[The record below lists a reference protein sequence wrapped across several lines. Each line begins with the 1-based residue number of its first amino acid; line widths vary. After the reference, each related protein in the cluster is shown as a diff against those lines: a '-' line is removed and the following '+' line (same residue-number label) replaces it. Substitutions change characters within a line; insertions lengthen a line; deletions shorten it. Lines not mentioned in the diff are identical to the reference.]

1 MEKLIAS
8 WRSVK
13 PKENRFRFYSIS
25 LGKDLWGE
33 EVLVKRWG
41 RINGR
46 KRENYIWP
54 ESHSNLI
61 EKIERIKERRE
72 KHGYTLKRGSLFT
85 ERRSEPR

>member
-13 PKENRFRFYSIS
+13 PEENRFRFYSLS
-25 LGKDLWGE
+25 LGEDLWGE

-41 RINGR
+41 RIGGR

-54 ESHSNLI
+54 DSQQELMNLI
-61 EKIERIKERRE
+61 ENIKE
-72 KHGYTLKRGSLFT
+72 KRNEHDYKL
-85 ERRSEPR
+85 ERGILSN

>member
-13 PKENRFRFYSIS
+13 PEENRFRFYSLS
-25 LGKDLWGE
+25 LGEDLWGE

-41 RINGR
+41 RIGGR

-54 ESHSNLI
+54 ESHHELMELI
-61 EKIERIKERRE
+61 DEIKEKRS
-72 KHGYTLKRGSLFT
+72 KHDYRLERGVLAN
-85 ERRSEPR
+85 

>member
-13 PKENRFRFYSIS
+13 PSENRFRFYSLS
-25 LGKDLWGE
+25 LGEDLWGE

-41 RINGR
+41 RIGGR

-54 ESHSNLI
+54 ESQRELLELI
-61 EKIERIKERRE
+61 DRIKERRE
-72 KHGYTLKRGSLFT
+72 EHDYQLERGVLAN
-85 ERRSEPR
+85 

>member
-13 PKENRFRFYSIS
+13 PEENRFRFYSIY
-25 LGKDLWGE
+25 LGEDLWGK

-41 RINGR
+41 RIGGR

-54 ESHSNLI
+54 ESHQELLDRI
-61 EKIERIKERRE
+61 DEIKERRAD
-72 KHGYTLKRGSLFT
+72 HGYRLEQGVLAN
-85 ERRSEPR
+85 

>member
-13 PKENRFRFYSIS
+13 PEENRFRFYSLS
-25 LGKDLWGE
+25 LGEDLWGE

-41 RINGR
+41 RIGGR

-54 ESHSNLI
+54 ESHRELMN
-61 EKIERIKERRE
+61 KIDEIKEQRSR
-72 KHGYTLKRGSLFT
+72 HGYELERGVMAN
-85 ERRSEPR
+85 

>member
-13 PKENRFRFYSIS
+13 PEENRFRFYSLS
-25 LGKDLWGE
+25 LGEDLWGK

-41 RINGR
+41 RIGGR

-54 ESHSNLI
+54 DSHRELMD
-61 EKIERIKERRE
+61 KIDKIKEERKEHNYRLE
-72 KHGYTLKRGSLFT
+72 RGIMAN
-85 ERRSEPR
+85 